1 MLEPTVK
8 ERHHLQF
15 RLRRL
20 DDLKERGAHMDLV
33 YLAGLA
39 VLALAVG
46 GLLALSGRLATKD
59 QPTTHAME
67 KQQ

>member
-1 MLEPTVK
+1 
-8 ERHHLQF
+8 
-15 RLRRL
+15 
-20 DDLKERGAHMDLV
+20 MDFV

-39 VLALAVG
+39 ALALAVG
-46 GLLALSGRLATKD
+46 GLLALSARLATKD

>member
-1 MLEPTVK
+1 
-8 ERHHLQF
+8 
-15 RLRRL
+15 
-20 DDLKERGAHMDLV
+20 MDFV

-39 VLALAVG
+39 LLALAVG
-46 GLLALSGRLATKD
+46 GLLALSARLATRD

>member
-1 MLEPTVK
+1 
-8 ERHHLQF
+8 
-15 RLRRL
+15 
-20 DDLKERGAHMDLV
+20 MDLV

-46 GLLALSGRLATKD
+46 GLLALSARLATKD

>member
-1 MLEPTVK
+1 
-8 ERHHLQF
+8 
-15 RLRRL
+15 
-20 DDLKERGAHMDLV
+20 MDLV

-59 QPTTHAME
+59 QPTTHAMD

>member
-1 MLEPTVK
+1 
-8 ERHHLQF
+8 
-15 RLRRL
+15 
-20 DDLKERGAHMDLV
+20 MDFV

-46 GLLALSGRLATKD
+46 GLLALSARLATKD

>member
-1 MLEPTVK
+1 
-8 ERHHLQF
+8 
-15 RLRRL
+15 
-20 DDLKERGAHMDLV
+20 MDLI

-46 GLLALSGRLATKD
+46 GLLALTARLATKD
-59 QPTTHAME
+59 LPTTHAME

>member
-1 MLEPTVK
+1 
-8 ERHHLQF
+8 
-15 RLRRL
+15 
-20 DDLKERGAHMDLV
+20 MDLV

-46 GLLALSGRLATKD
+46 GLLALSGRRATKD
-59 QPTTHAME
+59 PPTTHAME

>member
-1 MLEPTVK
+1 
-8 ERHHLQF
+8 
-15 RLRRL
+15 
-20 DDLKERGAHMDLV
+20 MDFV

-46 GLLALSGRLATKD
+46 GLLALTARLATKD

-67 KQQ
+67 KKQ

>member
-1 MLEPTVK
+1 
-8 ERHHLQF
+8 
-15 RLRRL
+15 
-20 DDLKERGAHMDLV
+20 MDFV

-46 GLLALSGRLATKD
+46 GLLALSARLAAKD